1 MENATDALKIA
12 FAAMIFVMALSIA
25 IAMFSQLNDVSKVVL
40 SSSDVTSF
48 YEYEQTTNQKN
59 RIVGLE
65 AIIPT
70 IYKYYK
76 ENFTIL
82 FLDRSGNPLPLYRT
96 KTDKASWGGGVDEH
110 GVNPNEGLIGKYY
123 SNNSDDNPVC
133 TFDVDEETIR
143 HEPWTGSPTDYKANI
158 DAFLYGKIFNY
169 PDGSGQYYDYKAE
182 LLNAEGFIGK
192 YSGKQFYEMIGEY
205 TYNIGTDAEQKTNE
219 LLKNKKKRVIVYQ
232 LVS

>member
-70 IYKYYK
+70 IY
-76 ENFTIL
+76 NCL
-82 FLDRSGNPLPLYRT
+82 LYT
-96 KTDKASWGGGVDEH
+96 
-110 GVNPNEGLIGKYY
+110 
-123 SNNSDDNPVC
+123 
-133 TFDVDEETIR
+133 
-143 HEPWTGSPTDYKANI
+143 SPSPRD
-158 DAFLYGKIFNY
+158 
-169 PDGSGQYYDYKAE
+169 
-182 LLNAEGFIGK
+182 
-192 YSGKQFYEMIGEY
+192 
-205 TYNIGTDAEQKTNE
+205 
-219 LLKNKKKRVIVYQ
+219 
-232 LVS
+232 

>member
-40 SSSDVTSF
+40 SSSDVTFF

-65 AIIPT
+65 TIIPT

-96 KTDKASWGGGVDEH
+96 KTNKDSWGRR
-110 GVNPNEGLIGKYY
+110 
-123 SNNSDDNPVC
+123 
-133 TFDVDEETIR
+133 IR
-143 HEPWTGSPTDYKANI
+143 
-158 DAFLYGKIFNY
+158 
-169 PDGSGQYYDYKAE
+169 
-182 LLNAEGFIGK
+182 
-192 YSGKQFYEMIGEY
+192 
-205 TYNIGTDAEQKTNE
+205 
-219 LLKNKKKRVIVYQ
+219 
-232 LVS
+232 